1 VQNKKARYMKNITF
15 EQLPQAVSELYG
27 KLESI
32 EQLLLAGNANPTQDT
47 KDLLTIQEAGVF
59 LHLSVPTLYGY
70 VSKNTIPFSKRPG
83 SKRLWFSKK
92 ELTDWIKAG
101 RKQTIAEVNAEVEE
115 SLTTKNNKK

>member
-1 VQNKKARYMKNITF
+1 MKNLTF
-15 EQLPQAVSELYG
+15 DQLPEAVNQLFN

-32 EQLLLAGNANPTQDT
+32 EQLLKAGNANPTQDT

-92 ELTDWIKAG
+92 ELTDWIKTG
-101 RKQTIAEVNAEVEE
+101 RKQTVAEVAAEVEQT
-115 SLTTKNNKK
+115 LTNKNNKK